1 MISSLGLATQKCP
14 PHTHLNGSEEGEVS
28 EGEHVQTWAVL
39 VLLVRDLG
47 WHVDKGPRYAL
58 GHGPGQLVW
67 WDVHHSGVAQVS
79 NLGCHGGVE
88 EDVAGSQVPVD
99 DGWTVVV
106 QVHQTPGHVLE
117 DGQLGGEGD
126 VGRAFQKLVQ
136 AALQSLH
143 HQHGQLRVGQE
154 ADAQELH
161 HVRVAELGEEAA
173 LAVVPVHHALG
184 AQVLGL
190 DEGVVELL
198 SRAHQPVHFQLLHN
212 AVGASAQLP
221 ACRRHVVQEE
231 RAKLRRAL
239 QRSTDLLARN
249 PLTDSHHE
257 TFTKN
262 VVH

>member
-1 MISSLGLATQKCP
+1 M
-14 PHTHLNGSEEGEVS
+14 S

-47 WHVDKGPRYAL
+47 WHVDQGPRYAL
-58 GHGPGQLVW
+58 GHGPGKLVW
-67 WDVHHSGVAQVS
+67 SDVHHSGVAQVS

-117 DGQLGGEGD
+117 DGQLGVEGD
-126 VGRAFQKLVQ
+126 VGRDLQKLVQ

-143 HQHGQLRVGQE
+143 HQHGQLRVRQE

-173 LAVVPVHHALG
+173 LAVVPVHHVLG
-184 AQVLGL
+184 VQVLGL
-190 DEGVVELL
+190 DEGVVEFLA
-198 SRAHQPVHFQLLHN
+198 SAHQPVHFQLLHN

-221 ACRRHVVQEE
+221 ACRRHVGQEE
-231 RAKLRRAL
+231 RAKLRCAL
-239 QRSTDLLARN
+239 QRSTDLLSRN
-249 PLTDSHHE
+249 LLTDSHVFEGGRKGGSSLVWKHDD
-257 TFTKN
+257 
-262 VVH
+262 VM